1 VDGVAVRP
9 PWFIIGRTAK
19 PSTRRRPVNS
29 ALGCALRN
37 CRVHLPSRHQQ
48 PSGASALLG
57 NSSKVYAIQQL
68 RRLVHAVNAALRGKH
83 LRCSDESFESQF
95 HGRAACGSSA
105 PLRPGRA
112 GGAEWRAPHLASSS
126 AYAASYWPSL
136 MWFNRQCACQR
147 PSAPPNLS
155 LNRSANGKPPWPRC
169 ASGSSCASRPRRL
182 AVVARLAQR

>member
-1 VDGVAVRP
+1 LAANRF
-9 PWFIIGRTAK
+9 WFIMRLAAK
-19 PSTRRRPVNS
+19 APCPCRPVS
-29 ALGCALRN
+29 STLGCALRN
-37 CRVHLPSRHQQ
+37 FRVHLPSHHQQ

-57 NSSKVYAIQQL
+57 KSSKARPIQEL
-68 RRLVHAVNAALRGKH
+68 RRFPRAVNAALRGWRS
-83 LRCSDESFESQF
+83 RCSDESFESQF
-95 HGRAACGSSA
+95 HGRAACASSA

-182 AVVARLAQR
+182 AVVARLALR